1 MFPTDGPSSRSVVCI
16 GFASVVQMPLPAVEC
31 DAHLRDDFGNFQANV
46 QVSCKKRATSTQ
58 AGFPAQTLLQHGNV
72 NLHMQD
78 NCLHDMVSFLFGR
91 CQHSQGQLVD
101 TQNELADGI
110 RLYLFIVDQRC

>member
-1 MFPTDGPSSRSVVCI
+1 
-16 GFASVVQMPLPAVEC
+16 MPLPAVEC
-31 DAHLRDDFGNFQANV
+31 DVNSRDDFGNSQANV
-46 QVSCKKRATSTQ
+46 QVSCKERTSPTQ

-91 CQHSQGQLVD
+91 FQQSQGQLGD
-101 TQNELADGI
+101 TQNELAEGI